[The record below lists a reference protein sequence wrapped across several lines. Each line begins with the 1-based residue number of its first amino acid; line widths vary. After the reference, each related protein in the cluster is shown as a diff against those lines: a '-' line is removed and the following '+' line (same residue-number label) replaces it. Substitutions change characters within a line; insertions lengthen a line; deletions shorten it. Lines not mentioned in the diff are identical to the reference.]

1 MAGTKEWLK
10 EICIPVYILIAIF
23 NLASWIDL
31 SAVWVELPL
40 LVNRL
45 PEGWELPSYLM
56 VVSQVAHLGTFG
68 YVILKKFMKDRIQEW
83 PFVYAVTLL
92 GALFLFM
99 MAFMWDWTAV
109 IGGREVGI
117 AMIALTAALALVDSM
132 AVVIFLPY
140 ISRFKPQYITAFFIG
155 EGMCQLIPSL
165 ISMLQGVGEDPT
177 CMNVTQINYN
187 ETGNFS
193 YTSFLIYPVYPDPRF
208 SVQAFLLFMFGIMLC
223 SALAFTLL
231 HFLPYCKKEH
241 VNTQDNADS
250 KEKEAF
256 VDNGNVVKD
265 PNPEDK
271 KDSPLL
277 TEFTVNEKQKEAE
290 KETTNSGKQPMPRW
304 EFWYC
309 QIYVFLGVL
318 IMYGLVPGIQ
328 PFSTLPYG
336 SRAYN
341 LSLRL
346 GLTMAPITS
355 FFALFVP
362 TRSKTLLNILFVLG
376 SGVSAYQVYLAFMSP
391 YPPLKGTIE
400 GEVIVVSPPYR
411 VTYHVCSQQ
420 ILHKLR

>member
-83 PFVYAVTLL
+83 PFIYAVTLL

-99 MAFMWDWTAV
+99 MAFMWDRTAV

-117 AMIALTAALALVDSM
+117 GIISLTAALALVDSM
-132 AVVIFLPY
+132 SVVIFLPY
-140 ISRFKPQYITAFFIG
+140 ISRFKPQYITAFFMG

-165 ISMLQGVGEDPT
+165 ISLLQGVGEDPI
-177 CMNVTQINYN
+177 CLNVTQINYN
-187 ETGNFS
+187 QTGNFS
-193 YTSFLIYPVYPDPRF
+193 YTTFLIYPEYPDPRF

-223 SALAFTLL
+223 SSLAFTLL

-241 VNTQDNADS
+241 ASTQDTADR
-250 KEKEAF
+250 KEEAF
-256 VDNGNVVKD
+256 LDNGDVVND
-265 PNPEDK
+265 PNLEDK
-271 KDSPLL
+271 KDIAQL
-277 TEFTVNEKQKEAE
+277 TEFATNEKQTDAE
-290 KETTNSGKQPMPRW
+290 KEDTGSGRQPMPKW

-318 IMYGLVPGIQ
+318 LMYGLVPGIQ

-362 TRSKTLLNILFVLG
+362 TRSKTVLSIVFAVG

-391 YPPLKGTIE
+391 YPPLKGTVE
-400 GEVIVVSPPYR
+400 GEVIVVSVLLDQSYP
-411 VTYHVCSQQ
+411 SQ
-420 ILHKLR
+420 KLLYFLS